1 MTLNDFHCL
10 LETSLLFVV
19 LMTAMTV
26 TDDEIDQA
34 AEKFEESKQ
43 LAEVAMVN
51 LLDNE
56 VCLSLFSL
64 SLIDCLC
71 FVWAQECCRM
81 SPSRFLAECVLL

>member
-1 MTLNDFHCL
+1 
-10 LETSLLFVV
+10 
-19 LMTAMTV
+19 MTAMTV

-71 FVWAQECCRM
+71 FCGLRSVVE
-81 SPSRFLAECVLL
+81 